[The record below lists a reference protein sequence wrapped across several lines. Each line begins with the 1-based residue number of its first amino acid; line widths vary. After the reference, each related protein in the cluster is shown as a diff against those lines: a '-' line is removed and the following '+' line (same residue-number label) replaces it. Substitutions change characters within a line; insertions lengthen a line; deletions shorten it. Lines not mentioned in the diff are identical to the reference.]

1 MQFGGRPATN
11 SALGKRVAKSDCEVD
26 DLLENC
32 PISSTPTVMRASR
45 FLVACQNGQS
55 LSAFS
60 SWSKYMRLR
69 VNLRESKLLRAL
81 QSNIS
86 DRGKPGKPSGSS

>member
-1 MQFGGRPATN
+1 MLQTIPKLRNDLEAFIMQFGGRPATN
-11 SALGKRVAKSDCEVD
+11 SGLGKRVAKSDCEVD

-55 LSAFS
+55 LVPACRFE
-60 SWSKYMRLR
+60 R
-69 VNLRESKLLRAL
+69 VEIVACIAV
-81 QSNIS
+81 QYQ
-86 DRGKPGKPSGSS
+86 